1 MYQSDRSTA
10 LMTVFQLTS
19 THGQLIP
26 YESDQSYPD
35 VTVLNVCQLSLIK
48 DTTVFKL
55 ILVSVKRLLHYDSKV
70 IFLRKKKV
78 HNTPMRYWS
87 QDQQS
92 TNLALKKMSFLL
104 KPCVY
109 KCHSVK
115 ICKDRRV
122 ILVESSRAYV

>member
-10 LMTVFQLTS
+10 LMIVFQLTS

-55 ILVSVKRLLHYDSKV
+55 ILVSVERPLHYDSKV
-70 IFLRKKKV
+70 IFLRKKN
-78 HNTPMRYWS
+78 HNIPMRYWS

-92 TNLALKKMSFLL
+92 TNLALKNMQFLL
-104 KPCVY
+104 KTLC
-109 KCHSVK
+109 
-115 ICKDRRV
+115 
-122 ILVESSRAYV
+122 L